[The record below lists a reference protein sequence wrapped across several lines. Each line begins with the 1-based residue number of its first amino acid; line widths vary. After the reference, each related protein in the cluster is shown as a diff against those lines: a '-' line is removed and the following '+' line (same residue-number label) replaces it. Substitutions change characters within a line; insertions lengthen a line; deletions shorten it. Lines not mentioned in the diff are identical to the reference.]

1 MKINGFNVV
10 AILFLIVA
18 YLFKNDNR
26 IYYFGNNSVKSITIS
41 NLLLII
47 AIICIVVAFIEFILK
62 LFLTQKN

>member
-26 IYYFGNNSVKSITIS
+26 IYYFGSSSVKSITIS